1 MPAPS
6 SATNPDLSAILARAG
21 RKRRRWPWA
30 VGLLLAVMAG
40 GWWWWQ
46 GQAATPAVTYTTEPA
61 SIGSLNVTVTATG
74 SVQPTTQVD
83 VSSELSGTL
92 ASVDVDF
99 NDPVTVGQV
108 LARLDDTKVRAQLA
122 NAEAQLAGSKA
133 RLAQAEATATE
144 AEANLTQ
151 QQELD
156 RRGVSARRELVSI
169 QAEAARAQAAVD
181 IARADLTLAEANLEL
196 VRADLE
202 KTVLRSPVQGIVLNR
217 AVEPGQIVASSLNT
231 PVLFTLAED
240 LTRMEL
246 RVDVDEADI
255 GRVAVGQKAVFT
267 VDAHPD
273 RSFPAV
279 ITQVRQAPEEADD
292 IVTYKAI
299 LSVDNPEGLLRPGM
313 TATAIITVS
322 ERTDALLVPNAALR
336 YAPPVTET
344 RARGGAG
351 LISFIMPR
359 GPRGGEAGTGTGRSV
374 YVLQGGAPVEVPVTV
389 TDSDGTHSAVTSD
402 TLAEGDA
409 VITDQSVTR

>member
-1 MPAPS
+1 MTAPATQS
-6 SATNPDLSAILARAG
+6 PDLSAILARTKG
-21 RKRRRWPWA
+21 KRRRWPWVVA
-30 VGLLLAVMAG
+30 LVLALTAG
-40 GWWWWQ
+40 AGWWWQ
-46 GQAATPAVTYTTEPA
+46 GQAASPGITYTTEAA

-92 ASVDVDF
+92 ATVEVDF

-108 LARLDDTKVRAQLA
+108 LARLDDTKVKAQRT
-122 NAEAQLAGSKA
+122 NAEAQLTGAKA
-133 RLAQAEATATE
+133 RLAQAEASAAE

-156 RRGVSARRELVSI
+156 RRGVSARQSLVSF
-169 QAEAARAQAAVD
+169 QAAAARATAAVD

-196 VRADLE
+196 AIADVE
-202 KTVLRSPVQGIVLNR
+202 KTVLRSPVNGIVLNR
-217 AVEPGQIVASSLNT
+217 AVEAGQIVASSLNT

-273 RSFPAV
+273 RSFPAT
-279 ITQVRQAPEEADD
+279 ITQVRQAPEETDN

-313 TATAIITVS
+313 TATAVITVS
-322 ERTDALLVPNAALR
+322 ERADALLVPNAALR
-336 YAPPVTET
+336 YAPPVQET
-344 RARGGAG
+344 ASSGGRG
-351 LISFIMPR
+351 LIGFIMPR
-359 GPRGGEAGTGTGRSV
+359 GPRGGDQGTGTGRSV
-374 YVLQGGAPVEVPVTV
+374 WVLQGGTPVEVAVNV
-389 TDSDGTHSAVTSD
+389 MDSDGSHSAVTSD
-402 TLAEGDA
+402 DLSEGDA
-409 VITDQSVTR
+409 IITDQSSAR